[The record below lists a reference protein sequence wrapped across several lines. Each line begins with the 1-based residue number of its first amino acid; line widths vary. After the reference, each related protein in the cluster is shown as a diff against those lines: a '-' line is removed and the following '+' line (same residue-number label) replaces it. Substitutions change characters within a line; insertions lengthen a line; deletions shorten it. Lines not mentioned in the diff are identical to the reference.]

1 MINIAS
7 TYGNYDKLLEEFGEQ
22 VIQERIAS
30 LLDEYAKFVERMKAR
45 DKVAIDERLV
55 AHAVLD
61 YFSDISRLKAFHG
74 IDRVNDIKVFSYEA
88 YWLLKRKPLQI
99 IERNLP
105 DDTLAFVNEKFIMS
119 MVSSYLLSDNVAIPI
134 VKDGLIVYKNFLNTF
149 YYALKYR
156 NLDAQSIEL
165 LILAFRAGQKIN
177 T

>member
-30 LLDEYAKFVERMKAR
+30 LLDEYAKFVERMKAQ

-74 IDRVNDIKVFSYEA
+74 IDRVNDIKVFSGA
-88 YWLLKRKPLQI
+88 YSLAPLC
-99 IERNLP
+99 
-105 DDTLAFVNEKFIMS
+105 A
-119 MVSSYLLSDNVAIPI
+119 
-134 VKDGLIVYKNFLNTF
+134 
-149 YYALKYR
+149 
-156 NLDAQSIEL
+156 
-165 LILAFRAGQKIN
+165 
-177 T
+177 

>member
-7 TYGNYDKLLEEFGEQ
+7 TYGSYDKLLEEFGEE

-30 LLDEYAKFVERMKAR
+30 LLEEYARFLERMKAQN
-45 DKVAIDERLV
+45 VIVVDERLV

-74 IDRVNDIKVFSYEA
+74 IERVNDIKVFSYEA
-88 YWLLKRKPLQI
+88 YWLLRRKPLQI

-105 DDTLAFVNEKFIMS
+105 DDTFAFINEKFIMT
-119 MVSSYLLSDNVAIPI
+119 MVSSYLLSDNVAVPI
-134 VKDGLIVYKNFLNTF
+134 VKDGLMVYKNFLNSF

-156 NLDAQSIEL
+156 NIDAQSIEL
-165 LILAFRAGQKIN
+165 LILAFRAGQKIR

>member
-7 TYGNYDKLLEEFGEQ
+7 TYGNYDKLLEEFGEK

-30 LLDEYAKFVERMKAR
+30 LLDEYTNFLERMKAQG
-45 DKVAIDERLV
+45 KIAVDERLV

-99 IERNLP
+99 VERDLP
-105 DDTLAFVNEKFIMS
+105 DDVLAFINEKFIMT
-119 MVSSYLLSDNVAIPI
+119 MVSSYLLSDNIAAPI
-134 VKDGLIVYKNFLNTF
+134 VRDGLVVYKNFLNTF

-156 NLDAQSIEL
+156 NLDAQAIEL